1 MFGRLLLYTLRFC
14 GLILLHDI
22 QKAQRTMVFLELTHR
37 DLTLY
42 VCDLLL
48 LNCIRPKLKL

>member
-1 MFGRLLLYTLRFC
+1 
-14 GLILLHDI
+14 
-22 QKAQRTMVFLELTHR
+22 MVFLELTHR

-48 LNCIRPKLKL
+48 LNCIGPKLKLCNRIFLEAKHPI